1 MEKDNESNNEL
12 KKPVTTK
19 RKISL
24 LLKAL
29 AVLLV
34 PIIFVFYLS
43 PQMTE
48 MDKELKNNSNLKI
61 YTISM
66 SIASKMPDSAEK
78 SDFIDYTTKAMADK
92 KITHKEQLTVEAKY
106 ATLVAQNPEKANIL
120 EKTSYMRSLEYF
132 KKKVANA
139 ETLPDSAEKED
150 YLAYAAEA
158 LADDELTKRET
169 LNMDAKYAT
178 LMSVQEYRQM
188 TVGLKI
194 KEWWRAKHQ

>member
-78 SDFIDYTTKAMADK
+78 SDFINYTTKAMADK

>member
-169 LNMDAKYAT
+169 LAMDAKYAT

>member
-61 YTISM
+61 YTISL

-92 KITHKEQLTVEAKY
+92 KITHKEQLTVEAKA

-169 LNMDAKYAT
+169 LAMDAKYAT

>member
-29 AVLLV
+29 TVLLV

-48 MDKELKNNSNLKI
+48 MNKELKNNSNLKI

-92 KITHKEQLTVEAKY
+92 KITHKEQLTVEAKA

-169 LNMDAKYAT
+169 LAMDAKYAT